1 MRGLHSPRRGSA
13 VSGARFSK
21 ARVEEIRERALSNGE
36 LCCLKNS
43 SARADLVGAVWS
55 LAERLVG
62 YEREAGWIA
71 NDLEATLY
79 RAFIIESVGGA
90 QVTASA
96 KKTESDA
103 ARDELAA
110 RDAAKRK
117 KVA

>member
-1 MRGLHSPRRGSA
+1 MT
-13 VSGARFSK
+13 GARFSK

-36 LCCLKNS
+36 LLYLKNS
-43 SARADLVGAVWS
+43 SSRAELVGTVWS

-62 YEREAGWIA
+62 YEREMGWIS

-79 RAFIIESVGGA
+79 RAFILEAVGGA

-103 ARDELAA
+103 AQDDLAA